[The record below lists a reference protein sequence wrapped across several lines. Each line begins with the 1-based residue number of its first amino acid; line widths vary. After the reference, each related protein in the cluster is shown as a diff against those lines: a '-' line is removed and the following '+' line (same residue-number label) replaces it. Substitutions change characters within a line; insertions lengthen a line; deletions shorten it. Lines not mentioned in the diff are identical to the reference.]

1 MMQKDQFSD
10 LQENVQH
17 GNFMMPF
24 AQYVTWLPWSFAN
37 FPIHWHKEVE
47 IIYVE
52 NGSCEIN
59 MGLQQYELKKG
70 DIVIV
75 QPYALHSLKQL
86 KKESGCCFSWVFDLN
101 MLSYGITDACYVKCF
116 KPFIEGQFSYVPV
129 ISEGMKGYK
138 QLKEI
143 LLELHQVWDE
153 KKEYIELDIKWRLGK
168 LFSCLVE
175 DFFLRRKE
183 NLEQKKENTTNVK
196 IVIDYIH
203 EHYQNSIT
211 IAELAD
217 LLHFSEPYFMR
228 YFKRHTGVTS
238 VDYINDFRMNK
249 AVELLMNT
257 ENSIMEIAIQV
268 GMHNISYFN
277 RLFKK
282 KYEMTPKEYRKK
294 YQEEFQKRRE

>member
-1 MMQKDQFSD
+1 
-10 LQENVQH
+10 
-17 GNFMMPF
+17 
-24 AQYVTWLPWSFAN
+24 
-37 FPIHWHKEVE
+37 
-47 IIYVE
+47 
-52 NGSCEIN
+52 
-59 MGLQQYELKKG
+59 
-70 DIVIV
+70 
-75 QPYALHSLKQL
+75 
-86 KKESGCCFSWVFDLN
+86 
-101 MLSYGITDACYVKCF
+101 MLSYGMTDACYVKCF
-116 KPFIEGQFSYVPV
+116 KPFMEGEFSYVPV

-153 KKEYIELDIKWRLGK
+153 KKVYMELDIKWRLGK
-168 LFSCLVE
+168 MFSCLVE
-175 DFFLRRKE
+175 DFFVRRKE
-183 NLEQKKENTTNVK
+183 NLEQKKENTTNMK

-211 IAELAD
+211 ISELAD

-249 AVELLMNT
+249 AIELLMNT

-294 YQEEFQKRRE
+294 YQEEYRKRRE